1 MEKTNDYSPSRLAA
15 RSAIQDIEYR
25 WCRAVDRRDYAAIP
39 GLFHADAY
47 DDHGSY
53 RGDIAGL
60 VQWLRKRHES
70 VVLSMHQIA
79 NMLIEFV
86 DDDNV
91 LVEAYL
97 TVVQRYAPGAAG
109 ALAPKSRPFLGQSHV
124 DLISRSRYIDRLER
138 REGEWKILRRTFV
151 QDWKQILELAHA
163 PEDSPNAIS
172 GRRGLDDPVF
182 CERREMGFGD

>member
-39 GLFHADAY
+39 ALFHADAY

-60 VQWLRKRHES
+60 IEWLRIRHAS
-70 VVLSMHQIA
+70 VVLSAHQIA

-91 LVEAYL
+91 LVEACL

-109 ALAPKSRPFLGQSHV
+109 ALAPKRKPFRDGSHV
-124 DLISRSRYIDRLER
+124 DLISRSRYLDRLQR
-138 REGEWKILRRTFV
+138 RQGEWRILRRTFV
-151 QDWKQILELAHA
+151 QDWKQVLELEHP
-163 PEDSPNAIS
+163 PEDSPNATT
-172 GRRGLDDPVF
+172 GRRGLDDAVF
-182 CERREMGFGD
+182 YERREMGFAD